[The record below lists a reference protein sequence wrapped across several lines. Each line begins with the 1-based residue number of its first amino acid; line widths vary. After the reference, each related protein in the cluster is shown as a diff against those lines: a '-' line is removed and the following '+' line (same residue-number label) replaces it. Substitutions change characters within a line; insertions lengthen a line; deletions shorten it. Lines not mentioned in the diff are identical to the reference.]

1 MRIGIISDI
10 HEDVVALKDAL
21 KILEHSNCEQI
32 VCLGDIIGY
41 KVTAYHYLDTRN
53 AHECI
58 AMVRANCSAVVVGNN
73 DLYQIKKLPTIT
85 GGFSFPENWYALD
98 FYERKLLSK
107 ESIFLYEDVQLPSL
121 ITKEDRSY
129 LEALP
134 ETHRLESEGFKIL
147 LSHFAFPDLLGVST
161 YFPKTVDEFQ
171 EHLSFIENNDCNI
184 GLSGH
189 MHFEGVSICNRQTLK
204 RNTFVNCTLPDLL
217 QWVYGPCVARGRFNN
232 GLMILDTTSRTIE
245 AIPLSKAHWINETMK
260 LKAMMLAL
268 Q

>member
-1 MRIGIISDI
+1 MRVGIIGDI
-10 HEDVVALKDAL
+10 HEDSVALKDAL
-21 KILEHSNCEQI
+21 RILEHSHCEQV

-73 DLYQIKKLPTIT
+73 DLYQIKKLPTFSA
-85 GGFSFPENWYALD
+85 GFDFPQNWYELD

-107 ESIFLYEDVQLPSL
+107 ENVFLCEDVQLPSL
-121 ITKEDRSY
+121 ITREDKSY
-129 LEALP
+129 LETLP
-134 ETHRLESEGFKIL
+134 ETHILETDDLKIL
-147 LSHFAFPDLLGVST
+147 LSHFAAPDLLGVRT
-161 YFPKTVDEFQ
+161 YFPKTAEEFQ
-171 EHLSFIENNDCNI
+171 EHLTFIESNGCTI

-204 RNTFVNCTLPDLL
+204 RNNFVMCNLPDAL
-217 QWVYGPCVARGRFNN
+217 QWIYGPCVARGRFNN
-232 GLMILDTTSRTIE
+232 GVMILDTAQRTIE

-260 LKAMMLAL
+260 LKAMMLTE